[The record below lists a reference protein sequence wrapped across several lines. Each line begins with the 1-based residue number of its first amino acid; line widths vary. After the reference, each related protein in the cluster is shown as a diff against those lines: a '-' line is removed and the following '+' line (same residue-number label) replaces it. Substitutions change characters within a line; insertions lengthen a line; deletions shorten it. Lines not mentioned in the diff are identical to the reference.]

1 MKAEIDKL
9 IRDNAIPAEIGG
21 RSVLCLNESSI
32 GHLVKDIQKLIK
44 KANEPEKDEKLER
57 MVDEVILEM
66 NKIWGSDYKLKT
78 DANRKF
84 IRGRLNDGHTID
96 ELILVVKSRHMKWAK
111 DPKMSLYLRPSTV
124 FLPSKFQGYLSEA
137 KRLITNEGN
146 MIYVVDSFGH
156 KRRITKQQFEA
167 AERGFFTKLN

>member
-32 GHLVKDIQKLIK
+32 GHLIKDIQKLIK
-44 KANEPEKDEKLER
+44 QTNEPEKDKETEEAIDKIILK
-57 MVDEVILEM
+57 MNEV
-66 NKIWGSDYKLKT
+66 WGSDYKVQT

-84 IRGRLNDGHTID
+84 IRGRLNDGHTVA
-96 ELILVVKSRHMKWAK
+96 ELILVIESRHKKWSN
-111 DPKMSLYLRPSTV
+111 DPNMSLYLRPSTV
-124 FLPSKFQGYLSEA
+124 FQASKFQGYLNEA
-137 KRLITNEGN
+137 KRLIKNNNN

-156 KRRITKQQFEA
+156 KRRVTKEQFEA
-167 AERGFFTKLN
+167 AESGFFTKLN